1 MYLLK
6 ALSLEILFVLFFF
19 WRSFLEPDEVRFY
32 PQTLLIVMA
41 LCALTSIYYA
51 WKLRNQSGNP
61 VNENR
66 ANKLISIGLFFLY
79 LLAFNKL
86 GFLLASSLFYF
97 LWLTAMERR
106 FALKNVV
113 IPVLFVGLIYYV
125 FHDVLGVLLPDG
137 YLESLLGLA
146 S

>member
-19 WRSFLEPDEVRFY
+19 WRSFLEPEEIRFY
-32 PQTLLIVMA
+32 PQALLAIMA

-61 VNENR
+61 THENN
-66 ANKLISIGLFFLY
+66 ANKIISVGLFFLY
-79 LLAFNKL
+79 LLAFNTL

-97 LWLTAMERR
+97 IWLTAMERR

-113 IPVLFVGLIYYV
+113 VPLVFVGLIYYV
-125 FHDVLGVLLPDG
+125 FHDVLGVLLPGG